1 MARHFLL
8 KRSVCLLS
16 VSLLLALLMLNPTVG
31 QERHVP
37 SALVSALRQREQD
50 CLRLETEWDW
60 TRDVPGDPAAVRKL
74 EQDIQRA
81 LQSHPPA
88 ERAKVEPDIRRMYS
102 ALAYGYRERTRWVL
116 RGLGDKYAFW
126 GDLPVIGKPDVRTSY
141 RAMIYPNGV
150 LVDGRIVQPFAQWVL
165 HEPVLLI
172 VMAGINPLGLLQ
184 DVQVSS
190 TEDNQ
195 HLVIVQGRMK
205 EVDAPYSNYASN
217 KPLRITIDLSKGGAV
232 TSIRFTRPEGRVGE
246 VVVREWKRHRGLWLP
261 GSILL
266 TSGAWGSIQKL
277 SLVNVRDSSLKPP
290 EWFREGA
297 PVTDTRLVHPGE
309 EGVAYRLSERLPSL
323 EELEAMRTRT
333 THGKGS
339 VWSPWWRIIPPLLL
353 ITIGLLWYWRLKRV
367 EGRKATRR

>member
-1 MARHFLL
+1 MAGYFLL
-8 KRSVCLLS
+8 NQYVCFLS
-16 VSLLLALLMLNPTVG
+16 VSLLLALLMLNSAVG
-31 QERHVP
+31 QERGVP
-37 SALVSALRQREQD
+37 SALVSVLRQREQN

-60 TRDVPGDPAAVRKL
+60 TRDVPGDPAAVRRL

-126 GDLPVIGKPDVRTSY
+126 GDLPVIGNPEVRAPY
-141 RAMIYPNGV
+141 RAIIYPNGV

-184 DVQVSS
+184 DIQVSS

-195 HLVIVQGRMK
+195 HSVIVQGRMK
-205 EVDAPYSNYASN
+205 EVDAPYSNYAPD

-246 VVVREWKRHRGLWLP
+246 VVVREWKRYRGLWLP
-261 GSILL
+261 GNLVL
-266 TSGAWGSIQKL
+266 RGGAWGSSQHL
-277 SLVNVRDSSLKPP
+277 SLIGVRDSSLKPP
-290 EWFREGA
+290 EWFRERA
-297 PVTDTRLVHPGE
+297 PVTDTRLVTPGE
-309 EGVAYRLSERLPSL
+309 EGVTYRLSERLPSL
-323 EELEAMRTRT
+323 QELEAMRTRAT
-333 THGKGS
+333 RGKGAVRS
-339 VWSPWWRIIPPLLL
+339 SWWRIIPPLLL
-353 ITIGLLWYWRLKRV
+353 ITIGVLWYWRLRRAEGKR
-367 EGRKATRR
+367 